1 MAIEPAPDVRM
12 LMGGVVVGDDVN
24 VFVLRNASLDQPKKS
39 EPFLVPMPPHT
50 GGENRTIDR
59 VECCEQRGRP
69 VAFVVVC
76 HRSASA
82 LLERKSRLRAVER
95 LNLALLIDR
104 EHDRSLGRSEIQA
117 HDVFELLG
125 KVRVVAHLECTKQ
138 MRLQTMTLP
147 DSSNRLFTDAN
158 RLRHRSRT
166 PLRGPAWLLLGGLS
180 HNRAHLCFAQ
190 RWLSARTRRIV
201 RETVKTLL
209 QKAASPESDDP
220 RHDPELLGD
229 LFVLLTLGGKQDDL
243 RSAHYSGRRT
253 TSATPHEQLLFL
265 IVCQDD
271 GRGDSHRWI
280 TSSIVNPIRAEYIH
294 SFRPHYTSIR
304 LFEQSSCLRMI
315 SESVM
320 CDCGRQ
326 QQPMITRAYR

>member
-125 KVRVVAHLECTKQ
+125 KVRVVAHFECTKQ
-138 MRLQTMTLP
+138 MRLQTMTL
-147 DSSNRLFTDAN
+147 SSTGRSTRSPSSSSSSMSTP
-158 RLRHRSRT
+158 RLRIGRRLMTPSCGPTRVGRSR
-166 PLRGPAWLLLGGLS
+166 
-180 HNRAHLCFAQ
+180 C
-190 RWLSARTRRIV
+190 
-201 RETVKTLL
+201 
-209 QKAASPESDDP
+209 
-220 RHDPELLGD
+220 
-229 LFVLLTLGGKQDDL
+229 
-243 RSAHYSGRRT
+243 RRT
-253 TSATPHEQLLFL
+253 ARST
-265 IVCQDD
+265 
-271 GRGDSHRWI
+271 
-280 TSSIVNPIRAEYIH
+280 
-294 SFRPHYTSIR
+294 RPR
-304 LFEQSSCLRMI
+304 KPR
-315 SESVM
+315 
-320 CDCGRQ
+320 CDNS
-326 QQPMITRAYR
+326 PMRSQ